1 MVNQA
6 PTSSDM
12 EEKPSSK
19 RVKSEDDHVAKEVKT
34 EEDHYGSKSLD
45 TAKADKLVW
54 LMKLPQTVAKS
65 WNSHPSSD
73 PHPFAKVALSLD
85 PLETDKTSSVQ
96 DGNTNGVNGNNVD
109 WDTEDELDEIENFT
123 LSSSSA
129 NLGPGEVRKTPIQFW
144 KASSYMTTSMIR
156 VIPFDQIVKLVQQY
170 S

>member
-96 DGNTNGVNGNNVD
+96 LSNLCAGDHNILKT
-109 WDTEDELDEIENFT
+109 WMEIQM
-123 LSSSSA
+123 
-129 NLGPGEVRKTPIQFW
+129 G
-144 KASSYMTTSMIR
+144 
-156 VIPFDQIVKLVQQY
+156 
-170 S
+170 